1 MENQELWKLFPIS
14 LKEKLN
20 SLKEQWNHVQEIRLR
35 VGMPVAVK
43 LGNREWMM
51 DDAGTVTR
59 EDIRQFIE
67 SVSRHSLYAHEEE
80 LRQGFFTVQGGH
92 RIGIV
97 GKVVVEQGT
106 IKTMKYISSINI
118 RMAHQIKGCADL
130 VVPYVMYHGQMC
142 STLIL
147 SPPGCGKTTLL
158 RDLVRLLSERGMN
171 VGVVDERSEIAAC
184 YQGIAQ
190 NDLGPRTDILDC
202 CPKGAGM
209 MMLIRTMAPQVVAVD
224 EIGGE
229 EDRKALETVM
239 KCGCQILATVHASS
253 IEDIHQKPFFAEL
266 WKHRMFERYL
276 VLKKGKMP
284 GEICGIYD
292 ADGNR
297 LK

>member
-1 MENQELWKLFPIS
+1 MENQELWKLFPIC
-14 LKEKLN
+14 LKEKLD
-20 SLKEQWNHVQEIRLR
+20 SLKEQWDHLQEIRLR

-43 LGNREWMM
+43 LENREWMM
-51 DDAGTVTR
+51 QEAGKVTR
-59 EDIRQFIE
+59 EDIRQLIE

-92 RIGIV
+92 RIGIA
-97 GKVVVEQGT
+97 GKAVIEQGT
-106 IKTMKYISSINI
+106 IKTMKYISSVNI
-118 RMAHQIKGCADL
+118 RMAHQIKGCAEP
-130 VVPYVMYHGQMC
+130 VIPYVMYHGQVY

-158 RDLVRLLSERGMN
+158 RDLVRLLSEKGMN

-209 MMLIRTMAPQVVAVD
+209 MMLIRTMSPQIVAVD

-229 EDRKALETVM
+229 EDRKALEIVM

-253 IEDIHQKPFFAEL
+253 IEDVRQKPFFAEL
-266 WKHRMFERYL
+266 WNHRMFERYL

-292 ADGNR
+292 ADGTR